1 MSPQKTKFI
10 AGFAVIVVSLLTLV
24 VYSSEKM
31 SLYYLTVSELEAR
44 ETEFKNARIKLAGK
58 VVPGSIVR
66 RDGNRTVEFE
76 IRDIP
81 DKGPVS
87 STARAIR
94 YSGVLP
100 DTFRDGADVVLE
112 GKLGPSSIFL
122 AETMLAKC
130 PSKYESQSYDEIKA
144 SYESAGARTASNVPK
159 GNAPKVPR

>member
-1 MSPQKTKFI
+1 MSVKKVKFT
-10 AGFAVIVVSLLTLV
+10 AGFAVIVVSLLALV
-24 VYSSEKM
+24 AYSSEKM

-44 ETEFKNARIKLAGK
+44 ETEFADTRFKLAGK
-58 VVPGSIVR
+58 VVHGSIIH

-76 IRDIP
+76 ICDP
-81 DKGPVS
+81 NDKD
-87 STARAIR
+87 TASNNRAIR

-112 GKLGPSSIFL
+112 GKMGPNGIFA

-144 SYESAGARTASNVPK
+144 SYE
-159 GNAPKVPR
+159 